1 MDQSKKIIKDLK
13 LVVSEAHMM
22 GEELSGYAL
31 QKIFQKLKDIEND
44 IETYELNNMV
54 IKSEEIIDIPKLPRG
69 DHYNGFPRITYAIV
83 CELYSRDKHFT
94 IYELMDLTGSSR
106 TQAKADLERLK
117 KDGYI
122 EIVDRKTVSK
132 TNLYKYKPTRL

>member
-31 QKIFQKLKDIEND
+31 QKIYQKLKDIEND

-54 IKSEEIIDIPKLPRG
+54 KKSDEIIDIPKLPKG
-69 DHYNGFPRITYAIV
+69 DKYNGFPRITYAIV
-83 CELYSRDKHFT
+83 CEFYSRNKFFSVYD
-94 IYELMDLTGSSR
+94 LMDKTGSSR

-117 KDGYI
+117 KDGFI
-122 EIVDRKTVSK
+122 EIVEKQTIGK